1 MSKIK
6 SSSTHQEN
14 KQLLEAECPEIYA
27 ANQISGQWTVAI
39 CCCLAVGTRRFGELK
54 KELPAI
60 TERILALELKKLEQ
74 RQLIMRKVYA
84 AVPVCVEYELTEI
97 GRELVPI
104 MEQLEQWGKRH
115 KAWVSQDKTS

>member
-27 ANQISGQWTVAI
+27 SNQISGQWTVAI
-39 CCCLAVGTRRFGELK
+39 CCCLAIGTRRFGELK
-54 KELPAI
+54 KELPTI
-60 TERILALELKKLEQ
+60 TERILTLELKKLEQ
-74 RQLIMRKVYA
+74 RQLIVRTVYA
-84 AVPVCVEYELTEI
+84 EVPVRVEYELTEI

-104 MEQLEQWGKRH
+104 MEQLQHWGIRH
-115 KAWVSQDKTS
+115 KAWVSREQTV